1 MRLGVRLRETSFS
14 YLLLDIEALAAGL
27 SDATLLQLID
37 FLLRQFPC
45 LSHHQSLY
53 QVNLSHPLD
62 VGLGVVAGRTLRG
75 NEASRLLA
83 RRGFSWKIRK
93 LLGNPGFFLPIS
105 CRVDQRRQA
114 PDLLLRFRLTHSY
127 HFEAHFVRRQV
138 YYGAMIMGAFGA

>member
-1 MRLGVRLRETSFS
+1 MIPYLQRTSRGSPRRIWRTLRRGGPFDHLFAAIEPGRRKSRAMRLGVRLRETSFS

-83 RRGFSWKIRK
+83 RRGFS
-93 LLGNPGFFLPIS
+93 
-105 CRVDQRRQA
+105 
-114 PDLLLRFRLTHSY
+114 
-127 HFEAHFVRRQV
+127 
-138 YYGAMIMGAFGA
+138 